1 MQLGRNLLQQGHNGE
16 GNDVPSTSAE
26 IFGGLEGEEKREK
39 LRKEA
44 KRRGL
49 N

>member
-26 IFGGLEGEEKREK
+26 IFGGLGRGEGRKAEERG
-39 LRKEA
+39 RG
-44 KRRGL
+44 RGL